1 MLCQSCRLDILE
13 GAELWGYHQLSP
25 NEADKC
31 LFCSRIREDVVHH
44 LGSHG
49 AETNRKLH
57 WWSVRKPGRIREDS
71 DFVNVVFTPV
81 ADSTGAKLPVRS
93 FHLFEEGE

>member
-1 MLCQSCRLDILE
+1 MLCQSCRSSILE
-13 GAELWGYHQLSP
+13 GAELWGYHHLSLD
-25 NEADKC
+25 EADTC
-31 LFCSRIREDVVHH
+31 IFCSRIREDIVHG

-49 AETNRKLH
+49 AEAKRKLH
-57 WWSVRKPGRIREDS
+57 WWSVRKPGRVREDS

-81 ADSTGAKLPVRS
+81 AESSMTNLPVRS